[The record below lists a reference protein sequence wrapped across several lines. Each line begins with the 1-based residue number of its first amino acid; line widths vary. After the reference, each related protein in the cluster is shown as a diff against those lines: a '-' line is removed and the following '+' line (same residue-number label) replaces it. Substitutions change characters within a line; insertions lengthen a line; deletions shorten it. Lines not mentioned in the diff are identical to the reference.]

1 MILVAGGDSLV
12 FGSELSDQIDQ
23 LPSTRTFP
31 AQLAKLAGLGYIS
44 AAFPGNAN
52 AAISRMTLRKCQELR
67 QQGQKFAVLIMWSFV
82 SRYEFRFNY
91 QTRQQN
97 SPWYSISPWTIE
109 SDLKKISDN
118 YFIPNSGIEYQ
129 QLEDILTARTTGVA
143 DFASVF
149 YKHVGD
155 SEYYEMYSSFRE
167 FIFMQDYLKLY
178 EIPYIFLTA
187 GNTFYQH
194 ENYFRSQDPWLSDLY
209 QLIDWDQWFFFPAST
224 ANLTQEP
231 KGFFHWATENKYPMG
246 TTHPLEAAHDDAV
259 KLIWEKFNELVTK
272 NL

>member
-23 LPSTRTFP
+23 LPSTQTFP
-31 AQLAKLAGLGYIS
+31 AQLAKLAGLEYVTT
-44 AAFPGNAN
+44 AFPGNAN
-52 AAISRMTLRKCQELR
+52 SAISRMTLRKCQEL
-67 QQGQKFAVLIMWSFV
+67 QQRGKKFAVLIMWSFV

-91 QTRQQN
+91 QTRQRN

-109 SDLKKISDN
+109 SDLKKISDS
-118 YFIPNSGIEYQ
+118 YFTPNSGIEYQ
-129 QLEDILTARTTGVA
+129 QLENILTARNTGVA

-155 SEYYEMYSSFRE
+155 SEYYEMYCSFRE
-167 FIFMQDYLKLY
+167 FIFMQDYLKLNG
-178 EIPYIFLTA
+178 IPYIFLTA

-194 ENYFRSQDPWLSDLY
+194 ENYFRSQDAWLSDLY
-209 QLIDWDQWFFFPAST
+209 QLIDWDRWFFFPATSVSP
-224 ANLTQEP
+224 TQEP

-246 TTHPLEAAHDDAV
+246 TTHPLEAAHADAV
-259 KLIWEKFNELVTK
+259 KIIQEKFNELVAK

>member
-12 FGSELSDQIDQ
+12 FGSELSDQNDQ
-23 LPSTRTFP
+23 TPSGQTFP
-31 AQLAKLAGLGYIS
+31 AQLARLAGLDYVS
-44 AAFPGNAN
+44 TALPGNAN
-52 AAISRMTLRKCQELR
+52 AAISRMTLRKCQDLQ
-67 QQGQKFAVLIMWSFV
+67 QQGKKFAVLIMWSFV
-82 SRYEFRFNY
+82 SRFEFRFNY
-91 QTRQQN
+91 RTYQQN

-109 SDLKKISDN
+109 SDLTKISDN
-118 YFIPNSGIEYQ
+118 YFTPNSDIEHRQ
-129 QLEDILTARTTGVA
+129 IKNILAARNSGVA

-167 FIFMQDYLKLY
+167 FIFMQDYLKLNG
-178 EIPYIFLTA
+178 IPYIFLTA
-187 GNTFYQH
+187 SNTFYQH
-194 ENYFRSQDPWLSDLY
+194 ENYIRSQDSWLSDLY
-209 QLIDWDQWFFFPAST
+209 QLIDWDQWFFFPTTSVSP
-224 ANLTQEP
+224 TQEP

-259 KLIWEKFNELVTK
+259 KLIREKFNELVTK

>member
-1 MILVAGGDSLV
+1 MILVAGGDSFV
-12 FGSELSDQIDQ
+12 FGSELSDQIDHS
-23 LPSTRTFP
+23 PSKKTFP
-31 AQLAKLAGLGYIS
+31 AQLAKLIGIDYVTT
-44 AAFPGNAN
+44 AFPGNAN
-52 AAISRMTLRKCQELR
+52 SAISRMTLRKCQELR
-67 QQGQKFAVLIMWSFV
+67 HQGKKFAVLIMWSFV

-91 QTRQQN
+91 QTRQRN

-118 YFIPNSGIEYQ
+118 YFTPNSGIEYQ
-129 QLEDILTARTTGVA
+129 QLENILTARNSGVA

-167 FIFMQDYLKLY
+167 FVFMQNYLKLNN
-178 EIPYIFLTA
+178 IPYIFLSA
-187 GNTFYQH
+187 SDVFYRH
-194 ENYFRSQDPWLSDLY
+194 DNYFRSKDPWLTDLY
-209 QLIDWDQWFFFPAST
+209 EEIDWNQWFFFPATSV
-224 ANLTQEP
+224 NLTQEH

-246 TTHPLEAAHDDAV
+246 TTHPLDVAHDDAV

>member
-12 FGSELSDQIDQ
+12 FGSELSDQNDQ
-23 LPSTRTFP
+23 TPSGQTFP
-31 AQLAKLAGLGYIS
+31 AQLARLAGLDYVS
-44 AAFPGNAN
+44 TALPGNAN
-52 AAISRMTLRKCQELR
+52 SAISRMTLRKCQDLQ
-67 QQGQKFAVLIMWSFV
+67 QQGKKFAVLIMWSFV
-82 SRYEFRFNY
+82 SRFEFRFNY
-91 QTRQQN
+91 RTYQQN

-109 SDLKKISDN
+109 SDLTKISDN
-118 YFIPNSGIEYQ
+118 YFTPNSDIEHR
-129 QLEDILTARTTGVA
+129 QLRNILTARNIGVA

-167 FIFMQDYLKLY
+167 FVFMQNYLKSNG
-178 EIPYIFLTA
+178 IPYIFLTA
-187 GNTFYQH
+187 SNTFYQH
-194 ENYFRSQDPWLSDLY
+194 ENYFRSQDAWLSDLY
-209 QLIDWDQWFFFPAST
+209 QLIDWNHWFFFPATSDS
-224 ANLTQEP
+224 LTQEP

-259 KLIWEKFNELVTK
+259 KLIQEKFNDLVTK

>member
-12 FGSELSDQIDQ
+12 FGSELSDQNDQ
-23 LPSTRTFP
+23 TPSGQTFP
-31 AQLAKLAGLGYIS
+31 AQLARLAGLDYVS
-44 AAFPGNAN
+44 TALPGNAN
-52 AAISRMTLRKCQELR
+52 SAISRMTLRKCQDLQ
-67 QQGQKFAVLIMWSFV
+67 QQGKKFAVLIMWSFV
-82 SRYEFRFNY
+82 SRFEFRFNY
-91 QTRQQN
+91 RTYQQN

-109 SDLKKISDN
+109 SDLTKISDN
-118 YFIPNSGIEYQ
+118 YFTPNSDIEHRQ
-129 QLEDILTARTTGVA
+129 IKNILAARNSGVA

-167 FIFMQDYLKLY
+167 FIFMQDYLKLNG
-178 EIPYIFLTA
+178 IPYIFLTA
-187 GNTFYQH
+187 SNTFYQH
-194 ENYFRSQDPWLSDLY
+194 ENYIRSQDSWLSDLY
-209 QLIDWDQWFFFPAST
+209 QLIDWDQWFFFPTTSVSP
-224 ANLTQEP
+224 TQEP

-259 KLIWEKFNELVTK
+259 KLIQERFNELVAK